1 MTNLSVLNCLDLS
14 LCVVRDIGSI
24 SLSITRKG
32 NPGCVR
38 SLDFS
43 NNQNLDNDSSV
54 IGKTFHSRSNCGFDN
69 INRDNNSNIGDKRVN
84 FLVKTRACSSS
95 LRS

>member
-1 MTNLSVLNCLDLS
+1 MDLS
-14 LCVVRDIGSI
+14 LCVVRDIDSRP
-24 SLSITRKG
+24 LSITWKG

-43 NNQNLDNDSSV
+43 NNQNLDNDSSA

-69 INRDNNSNIGDKRVN
+69 INRDNITFFRLVLFFRLNSKIYLQK
-84 FLVKTRACSSS
+84 KIK
-95 LRS
+95 